1 MKRPLCLVSVI
12 FLGIWLFLA
21 GGLQLSEDQK
31 PSPLEQYTQDGDELI
46 LQGTVSKR
54 EERPEYQILSL
65 TDVQIRH
72 KEQFIEE
79 SKLLVYV
86 EQISNQTTEKE
97 TASDRVSVGSQIRV
111 SGEVQFFEEAR
122 NPGNFDR
129 KFYYRKQGIHASV
142 WADSCQIIEKK
153 TGDIR
158 EYLTRFRIKWKELLI
173 ECLGET
179 YGNCMSAILIG
190 DKSELDEE
198 IKDLYQKSGIGHIL
212 AISGVCFLCWV
223 FLIGERMA

>member
-1 MKRPLCLVSVI
+1 M
-12 FLGIWLFLA
+12 
-21 GGLQLSEDQK
+21 
-31 PSPLEQYTQDGDELI
+31 
-46 LQGTVSKR
+46 
-54 EERPEYQILSL
+54 SL

-153 TGDIR
+153 TGNIR

-179 YGNCMSAILIG
+179 YGNCRAIL
-190 DKSELDEE
+190 SEINPNWMKRSKTCIRKAGLD
-198 IKDLYQKSGIGHIL
+198 IFWQFSDCICHLSGLDCIR
-212 AISGVCFLCWV
+212 F
-223 FLIGERMA
+223 